1 MGSRWPDSGPLCES
15 FGHCQELPDSGILEV
30 KELFEAFAQ
39 EFEGMIFKEESILL
53 MILLESFT
61 QDDWLSIA
69 EESDAYGYAI
79 ILPSEKWMPKRV
91 DFKEEASKESEGS
104 TEPLPSSKG
113 DEHRQV
119 IETPEGSWRLPS
131 RLRKK
136 KRASIASSHRLLAMA
151 FIGGASEFNL
161 EPVTNGDHL
170 CQ

>member
-1 MGSRWPDSGPLCES
+1 
-15 FGHCQELPDSGILEV
+15 
-30 KELFEAFAQ
+30 
-39 EFEGMIFKEESILL
+39 

-79 ILPSEKWMPKRV
+79 ILPSEKWVPKRV
-91 DFKEEASKESEGS
+91 DFKEDASKESEGS
-104 TEPLPSSKG
+104 TEPLPSSNG
-113 DEHRQV
+113 EEHRQV
-119 IETPEGSWRLPS
+119 IETPEGQLTITFTPK
-131 RLRKK
+131 KK
-136 KRASIASSHRLLAMA
+136 KRASIASSHKLLVMD